1 VRVFIAVPL
10 PANVRR
16 RIAEL
21 IADLKSAG
29 AAVKWVE
36 EENLHV
42 TLKFFGEV
50 AEGKAGELGNWLASR
65 VGGTGGFEIK
75 LAGMGTFPAGKHP
88 RVVWVGVDQG
98 KERMAELARSLDEP
112 EFVPHVTIGRIK
124 DKGVIRLKSV
134 ADLGVAPVTAVQL
147 IKSKLTPKGPVYE
160 ILREVKL

>member
-1 VRVFIAVPL
+1 MRVFIAVPL
-10 PANVRR
+10 PAEVRR
-16 RIAEL
+16 RIAGLINEL
-21 IADLKSAG
+21 KAAG

-36 EENLHV
+36 AENLHV

-50 AEGKAGELGNWLASR
+50 AEGKAGELGDWLASR

-124 DKGVIRLKSV
+124 EGNVPVL
-134 ADLGVAPVTAVQL
+134 AGAELGVAPVTAVHL
-147 IKSKLTPKGPVYE
+147 MKSKLTQHGPVYE
-160 ILREVKL
+160 VLKEVKL